1 MCVFIRIQVS
11 DQIIE
16 VDGESLVG
24 VTQAHAAFVLRKT
37 SGKVQYVTLMFLC
50 AGHVRV
56 LVCRQRSSLQ

>member
-1 MCVFIRIQVS
+1 MS

-37 SGKVQYVTLMFLC
+37 SGKVQYVALLFFFP
-50 AGHVRV
+50 GHVRR
-56 LVCRQRSSLQ
+56 LVCGQRS

>member
-1 MCVFIRIQVS
+1 MS